1 MTPPELLEA
10 AARMGDMPSFSADTT
25 WRFPKSTFDDVSD
38 PVSATPSQPSS
49 GEKKGKS
56 APVEAKARPIVESE
70 PEKRV
75 TKPSA
80 SMAAMV
86 SSEKRTRFRVA
97 R

>member
-1 MTPPELLEA
+1 MTPPELLDA
-10 AARMGDMPSFSADTT
+10 AARIGDIPSFSAETT
-25 WRFPKSTFDDVSD
+25 WRLPKSTLEEVSD
-38 PVSATPSQPSS
+38 PVSATPNQPSS
-49 GEKKGKS
+49 GEKNGKS
-56 APVEAKARPIVESE
+56 APVDAKARPIVESE

-75 TKPSA
+75 VKPRA